1 MDNHN
6 KSFSRKICQES
17 SMGKTDKSKL
27 KEKDTYKVFGHKV
40 NLIPWDQVPFKGY
53 KDEDNQNVVT
63 IEASVVTGFE
73 CAALEEV
80 KSKLKIDNV
89 QEFMGRIGN
98 VQLLTNLT
106 SKKKRIFVFHLFS
119 RISKPKFQFFLRS
132 KWGKYGSKN

>member
-1 MDNHN
+1 
-6 KSFSRKICQES
+6 
-17 SMGKTDKSKL
+17 MGKRDKSKL

-40 NLIPWDQVPFKGY
+40 SLIPWDQVPFKGY

-106 SKKKRIFVFHLFS
+106 SKKKKDFCIPFVFTNFQTKIPIFS
-119 RISKPKFQFFLRS
+119 EV
-132 KWGKYGSKN
+132 

>member
-1 MDNHN
+1 
-6 KSFSRKICQES
+6 
-17 SMGKTDKSKL
+17 MGKRDKSKL

-106 SKKKRIFVFHLFS
+106 SKKKKIFVFHLFS
-119 RISKPKFQFFLRS
+119 RISNPKFQFFLRS

>member
-1 MDNHN
+1 
-6 KSFSRKICQES
+6 
-17 SMGKTDKSKL
+17 MGKRDKSKL

-40 NLIPWDQVPFKGY
+40 SLIPWDQVPFKGY

-98 VQLLTNLT
+98 VQLLTNFTYLVYIQVTQCRTPFNLT
-106 SKKKRIFVFHLFS
+106 NFFVIFS
-119 RISKPKFQFFLRS
+119 GKF
-132 KWGKYGSKN
+132 Y

>member
-17 SMGKTDKSKL
+17 SMGKRDKSKL

-106 SKKKRIFVFHLFS
+106 SKKKKDFCIPFVFTNFQTKIPIFS
-119 RISKPKFQFFLRS
+119 EV
-132 KWGKYGSKN
+132 

>member
-1 MDNHN
+1 
-6 KSFSRKICQES
+6 
-17 SMGKTDKSKL
+17 MGKRDKSKL

-40 NLIPWDQVPFKGY
+40 SLIPWDQVPFKGY

-106 SKKKRIFVFHLFS
+106 SKKKKIFVFHLFS
-119 RISKPKFQFFLRS
+119 RISKPKFQFFLRF